1 MLAVYSHTLCK
12 SSSKCPSH
20 FASLWNVCC
29 LYAVSYKALARRGI
43 CCLFFEEK
51 ILQWVFFLFF
61 FFFLAFLFVCLILIK
76 HTVLIVF
83 HRRLAR
89 LVVGPFCAWNC
100 TGGGPSVHCKITN
113 SMKILQPRPGKGRS
127 SSKARKRSCPHTHWL
142 PWDHLLISWQ
152 AEHQV
157 WLCVMCME
165 QGELWLAQM
174 TDLNLDASVWA
185 HSTVQLQCF
194 QSEWSLWFSP
204 VSCFPLKFIK
214 ISWTRQIL

>member
-100 TGGGPSVHCKITN
+100 TGGGPSVHVIKLCSGRLHA
-113 SMKILQPRPGKGRS
+113 SMWS
-127 SSKARKRSCPHTHWL
+127 WRSCCEKFWCICAASCASIAFPQAL
-142 PWDHLLISWQ
+142 FRSLSRAEDHSCTDISGILLAS
-152 AEHQV
+152 
-157 WLCVMCME
+157 CMA
-165 QGELWLAQM
+165 GTTILL
-174 TDLNLDASVWA
+174 L
-185 HSTVQLQCF
+185 
-194 QSEWSLWFSP
+194 SLWFP
-204 VSCFPLKFIK
+204 N
-214 ISWTRQIL
+214 T